1 LFRHEDDRSTTE
13 HEDEDEDDFRGRKQ
27 TMPVIHHAELLSL
40 TMRMFEKAGAPP
52 EEAAAVAEHLVEA
65 NLVGHDSHGVI
76 RTVGYVRGMQKG
88 VTPASAHEV
97 VKETPATAVIN
108 AKGGLGIVAARKAMD
123 LAIEKAKVC
132 TFGAVGVHRCTHTG
146 RIGAYPPRAAAQG
159 MIGLALLNG
168 GGRFT
173 APFGGTEGRLPP
185 NPIAVSIPRQHG
197 EPIMLDITTSVVAG
211 GKIELKRA
219 RGEALPEGWMI
230 DAEGHYVTDPS
241 RRWGRSNDPAA
252 VLPLGGFQFGHKGY
266 GLGFII
272 DCLAGGLTWAGCSQ
286 EPPTRG
292 GSGFLALAIKIE
304 DFIPLDEYLQEV
316 ESLIAF
322 VKSSRTLPGVKEI
335 LIPGELEQR
344 TRAQRMRDGIFIEDA
359 TWNAI
364 METAKELG
372 IKTHK

>member
-1 LFRHEDDRSTTE
+1 
-13 HEDEDEDDFRGRKQ
+13 
-27 TMPVIHHAELLSL
+27 MPVVNHTELLSL
-40 TMRMFEKAGAPP
+40 TRQMFEKAGASP
-52 EEAAAVAEHLVEA
+52 EEAAVVAEHLVEA

-76 RTVGYVRGMQKG
+76 RAVGYARGMQKSF
-88 VTPASAHEV
+88 VPASAHEV

-108 AKGGLGIVAARKAMD
+108 AHGGLGIVAARRAMD
-123 LAIEKAKVC
+123 LAIEKAKRC

-159 MIGLALLNG
+159 MIGIALLNG

-185 NPIAVSIPRQHG
+185 NPIAVSIPRKNG
-197 EPIMLDITTSVVAG
+197 EPVMLDITTSVVAG

-219 RGEALPEGWMI
+219 RGEPLPEGWMI
-230 DAEGHYVTDPS
+230 DAEGNYVTDPH
-241 RRWGRSNDPAA
+241 RRWGRSSDPAA

-266 GLGFII
+266 GLGFIV

-316 ESLIAF
+316 EALIAF
-322 VKSSRTLPGVKEI
+322 VKSSRTLPGVEEI

-344 TRAQRMRDGIFIEDA
+344 TRAQREREGIFIEEE
-359 TWNAI
+359 TWNAL
-364 METAKELG
+364 MATARELG
-372 IKTHK
+372 VHVEGSLLKK